1 MTKSS
6 MLHIWASI
14 AKRVCKQR
22 KLTAFAQTLAL
33 SKLKEEEQATA
44 FILHVIENG
53 VYREI
58 SKAPSYALKGEI
70 GSALENFER

>member
-1 MTKSS
+1 

-22 KLTAFAQTLAL
+22 KLTAFAKTLAL

-44 FILHVIENG
+44 FILHVI
-53 VYREI
+53 
-58 SKAPSYALKGEI
+58 
-70 GSALENFER
+70 